1 MKIAI
6 CEDELIYM
14 NLIKQ
19 KVVTFFKEKNIQLSI
34 DSYSDAVFL
43 PQKIKEGREYDLILM
58 DLQMKHSD
66 GMRIISGLRSEKIQT
81 PVIFI
86 SGIETRAT
94 EGYSVE
100 AIDYILKSDMENKLP
115 EALARFMGKHGRD
128 KIAVPEKNGGTVI
141 IKASEILWVE
151 SDGRGSRI
159 VTESEEKVSSLSI
172 SKLSEM
178 LPEFDFVEIYKSIY
192 VKIPEIKR
200 IENDTITLSNDKK
213 LPLSRRKRN
222 DVLNAVLR
230 RMKGNGL

>member
-81 PVIFI
+81 PVIFV